1 MPTLLGNRIYL
12 NLPKKE
18 ETKVIVDHN
27 TEEDLKKEMLKKMS
41 RLTIHTLG
49 TTITEPKLKI
59 GAEVLVDPLALT
71 KAPIIHLSDTES
83 VLLISP
89 FDIIQVWD

>member
-41 RLTIHTLG
+41 KLTIHSLG
-49 TTITEPKLKI
+49 TSITEPKLKV
-59 GAEVLVDPLALT
+59 GAEVLIDPIALT
-71 KAPIIHLSDTES
+71 KAPIIHLSDIED
-83 VLLISP
+83 VLLVSP
-89 FDIIQVWD
+89 FDIIMVWD